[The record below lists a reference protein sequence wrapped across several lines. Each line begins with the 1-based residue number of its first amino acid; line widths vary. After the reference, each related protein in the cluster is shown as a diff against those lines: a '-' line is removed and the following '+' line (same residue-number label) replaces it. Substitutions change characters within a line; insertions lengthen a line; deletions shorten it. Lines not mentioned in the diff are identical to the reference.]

1 MSKSPLPPLDKLDPV
16 QAWEPWDPDANNPW
30 DLKWAGHLYRRAG
43 FGAKLAELH
52 TAVEE
57 GLPATL
63 ERLFRTDG
71 EAEASFQFLTAN
83 GETIA
88 SLNDP
93 YKLRGWWIYT
103 MLNSLQPVREKLA
116 LFWHNHFATSI
127 VKVMRTTLMYRQN
140 KLLRR
145 HALGKFGPF
154 LQEMSKDPAMIVW
167 LDNNSNVKAHPNEN
181 YAREVME
188 LFSLGVGNYTEHD
201 VREAARA
208 FTGWH
213 TDGDEYDFNKNFHDF
228 GEKTVLG
235 QAGNWNGDDVVRIL
249 LEQPAASRFLVRK
262 LYQYLIS
269 ETQVPPPP
277 LLEALAASFRKGD
290 YDIGALVKTMLR
302 SRLFFS
308 QHAYRQRL
316 KSPVEFVLGA
326 VRAVGQG
333 LVQPQSLVKKME
345 AMGQDLFA
353 PPNVKG
359 WAGGQAWLNTATV
372 LARHN
377 FAQVLASGTG
387 QLNLTDPSAPIGVA
401 VDPAALVRLEKISE
415 PPRVVGFL
423 ADLLLQGDVSE
434 PARARLTAFLAEG
447 KPEGPALDQRV
458 REAVHSM
465 MTMPEYQLA

>member
-1 MSKSPLPPLDKLDPV
+1 
-16 QAWEPWDPDANNPW
+16 
-30 DLKWAGHLYRRAG
+30 
-43 FGAKLAELH
+43 
-52 TAVEE
+52 
-57 GLPATL
+57 
-63 ERLFRTDG
+63 
-71 EAEASFQFLTAN
+71 
-83 GETIA
+83 
-88 SLNDP
+88 
-93 YKLRGWWIYT
+93 
-103 MLNSLQPVREKLA
+103 
-116 LFWHNHFATSI
+116 
-127 VKVMRTTLMYRQN
+127 
-140 KLLRR
+140 
-145 HALGKFGPF
+145 
-154 LQEMSKDPAMIVW
+154 MSKDPAMIVW

-213 TDGDEYDFNKNFHDF
+213 SDGDEYDFNKNFHDF

-290 YDIGALVKTMLR
+290 YDIAALVKTMLR

-377 FAQVLASGTG
+377 FAQMLASGTG
-387 QLNLTDPSAPIGVA
+387 QLNLSDPSAPIGVA